1 MGGWRENYFFI
12 KKGSGFSFQRR
23 YDNSVLFYLAVMQ
36 LNLSLLMKSFLHRH
50 LDPGMKGERGAKF
63 CSSDSGSI
71 SQSQTAE
78 PLKPVACTSSPVTT
92 FGLFALG
99 ALSVGALAVG
109 ALAIGRLVIGKAR
122 IARLD
127 IGTLHVKNCECGCHQ
142 GPDGS
147 DSSCCGK

>member
-1 MGGWRENYFFI
+1 MH
-12 KKGSGFSFQRR
+12 
-23 YDNSVLFYLAVMQ
+23 

-50 LDPGMKGERGAKF
+50 LNPGIKGVRGAKF
-63 CSSDSGSI
+63 CCSDSGSI

-78 PLKPVACTSSPVTT
+78 PLKQVACTSSPVTT

-127 IGTLHVKNCECGCHQ
+127 IGTLHIKNCACGCYQ
-142 GPDGS
+142 GSEGS